1 MPLELGRSSQI
12 VKGST
17 PKNDFCR
24 ILSRN
29 SVLDP
34 LSLVLSRV
42 LDEGGEGGEF
52 AQIVEGRIANI
63 FYIFSQ
69 AENHVKEMVAERTVL
84 HSKDDTTFILS
95 RSFRSLTFFFSSFR
109 STKGIEA
116 HDSCPPDNHAE
127 VHQESVYAFDNS

>member
-1 MPLELGRSSQI
+1 MLEFHSSNDEITDESNHSQ
-12 VKGST
+12 GST

-42 LDEGGEGGEF
+42 LDEDSEV
-52 AQIVEGRIANI
+52 AKIMEGRIANI

-69 AENHVKEMVAERTVL
+69 AENHVKEVVAERTVL
-84 HSKDDTTFILS
+84 HRESQECFQYYHNVS
-95 RSFRSLTFFFSSFR
+95 RLLTS
-109 STKGIEA
+109 GL
-116 HDSCPPDNHAE
+116 
-127 VHQESVYAFDNS
+127 

>member
-1 MPLELGRSSQI
+1 MILILIIPFQ
-12 VKGST
+12 GST

-42 LDEGGEGGEF
+42 LDEEGDL
-52 AQIVEGRIANI
+52 ADLVEARIASI
-63 FYIFSQ
+63 FFIFSQ

-84 HSKDDTTFILS
+84 HSKIDPRYHYSSLG
-95 RSFRSLTFFFSSFR
+95 FR
-109 STKGIEA
+109 
-116 HDSCPPDNHAE
+116 
-127 VHQESVYAFDNS
+127 

>member
-1 MPLELGRSSQI
+1 MHTHTFI
-12 VKGST
+12 KGST

-42 LDEGGEGGEF
+42 LDEGGEF
-52 AQIVEGRIANI
+52 AEIVEGRIANI
-63 FYIFSQ
+63 FFIFSQ

-84 HSKDDTTFILS
+84 HSKDDHSSS
-95 RSFRSLTFFFSSFR
+95 RGSSFLHSLT
-109 STKGIEA
+109 
-116 HDSCPPDNHAE
+116 SC
-127 VHQESVYAFDNS
+127 F

>member
-1 MPLELGRSSQI
+1 MQ
-12 VKGST
+12 GST

-42 LDEGGEGGEF
+42 LDEEGELAE
-52 AQIVEGRIANI
+52 IVEGRIANI
-63 FYIFSQ
+63 FFIFSQ

-84 HSKDDTTFILS
+84 HRKNTPTSQDCAVVC
-95 RSFRSLTFFFSSFR
+95 SLTVFFFRGSER
-109 STKGIEA
+109 TEA
-116 HDSCPPDNHAE
+116 HDSGSPDHHVE
-127 VHQESVYAFDNS
+127 IHQEFVYAFNHSGFSSEFERY